1 MIRLDSDKGNLP
13 TDPAYQAR
21 HRNPTSMK
29 DDYDKIVNDSLE
41 SSQLQHSENAVDMKK
56 HSIDPKFP
64 IYGKLDDPS
73 VGTKGESEFP
83 KYPETERFA
92 KEHSI
97 NEDEIRSRKASKP
110 KFASEDIRDGKRGA

>member
-13 TDPAYQAR
+13 SDPAYNAR

-29 DDYDKIVNDSLE
+29 DDYDKIVNDSVE
-41 SSQLQHSENAVDMKK
+41 KSQLEHSVNAVEIDYE
-56 HSIDPKFP
+56 DPKLP

-73 VGTKGESEFP
+73 VGTKGETEFP

-92 KEHSI
+92 KEHFI
-97 NEDEIRSRKASKP
+97 DEQEIRSRKASKP
-110 KFASEDIRDGKRGA
+110 KFATEDIRDGKRGA